1 MSSLKNLVASEGVTV
16 VTVIHQPRKFI
27 FDLID
32 SLILLGVGG
41 NTVYS
46 GPCAEA
52 YDYFH
57 SRDYVLPE
65 GEALADWLI
74 DISCGQIHPEHPVA
88 ATKALEPSEEVDD
101 DSKNDEVVPLTSTT
115 KRMASSQVMEAMGS
129 TGFAVGKVNEAI
141 EDASFRREWLYQEWN
156 HYFKS
161 LPNEKRKSYDIPQ
174 ETELPEIP
182 IKPSFLSQLSHQLGR
197 ALLVS
202 RRNFISKLFD
212 SVVLILAAIVISLV
226 SGLPEMTRNSNP
238 NIQFETIVTPTED
251 NLRGMVVELFKYA
264 ATMQLT

>member
-27 FDLID
+27 FDLFD

-41 NTVYS
+41 NTVYT
-46 GPCAEA
+46 GPSAEV
-52 YDYFH
+52 YDYFQ

-88 ATKALEPSEEVDD
+88 ATKALEPSEEGDD
-101 DSKNDEVVPLTSTT
+101 DSKNDEEAPLTSTT
-115 KRMASSQVMEAMGS
+115 SRMTSIQVSDAVGS
-129 TGFAVGKVNEAI
+129 TGFAVGMMNEAI
-141 EDASFRREWLYQEWN
+141 EDATIRREWLYQEWN
-156 HYFKS
+156 HHFKS
-161 LPNEKRKSYDIPQ
+161 LSKKERKSYDIPQ

-182 IKPSFLSQLSHQLGR
+182 IKPSFLSQLSHQLSR

-212 SVVLILAAIVISLV
+212 TVVLILAAIVISLV
-226 SGLPEMTRNSNP
+226 SGLPEMTSNNNP
-238 NIQFETIVTPTED
+238 NIQFETIVVPTED
-251 NLRGMVVELFKYA
+251 NLTEMVAQLFKYA
-264 ATMQLT
+264 ATIQLT